1 MKQILIYFSII
12 SLCLSNDSLPK
23 KLKKI
28 KDSFQK
34 RYNISSLEDIKKFQY
49 PDRAFSSTSTREMQ
63 DIVGEWYFLKQLL
76 PSLEITV
83 GSDQSLMNPGSISGM
98 SEAEGSITS
107 TGENHTTELTYLL
120 FPGNDDIGDAG
131 CEPCDGADGCGSY
144 YSEGDCLSNDGCDWY
159 GTSGPGCDDCEPCD
173 GADGCGMYN
182 SEGDCINQGCE
193 WLGWQDGPG
202 CGGDD
207 YGLRTHDD
215 ELEFDYGSNMIYPR
229 YGAAYVTDG
238 QYIYAFCGA
247 ESDTLGD
254 STIFHEHGERYD
266 PGTGSWTMFSEN
278 LIQRRYTVAEYASGN
293 IYLFNGRTDTNA
305 VEIINVET
313 GNVTVH
319 NSNPNPV
326 TYGGSAV
333 WNDKIYIFGGDDG
346 SDYSNHLYEFN
357 PQDTTW
363 TRLAN
368 MPDSINTNG
377 VVVDGVLYTFGG
389 YNGDVSSDINAY
401 YIELDTW
408 ETIGQMPTGV
418 SAHSIATDGQL
429 IYIIGDYS
437 NIEFT
442 GVYDPVER
450 EFYDKTGNM
459 EGRRHS
465 SSVYLDHL
473 YVYGGAQPSGYN
485 GNNYYT
491 TLSSM
496 QVGNL
501 IEDEDDGDDEGV
513 VVMNMTFFEFFMLMF
528 GYPADSLGVN
538 NPTAIN
544 ISVDRDDDDVY
555 VDFVEG
561 VIFEDGEMIE
571 IESDPTETPSLASFD
586 TTNFSF
592 TMNGLTLFDSTG
604 TSVLSLSGTIGPSM
618 WNFIAGVPMEIK
630 LSDMYGAGYM
640 YGGDDYYYYY
650 DDREE
655 EMFFYGDSTGMNI
668 VTEFDY
674 YYDDTI
680 VDTVY
685 FSWYADTDSLFID
698 FYEQD
703 YFYESDTVQF
713 EGGYEIYG
721 DSLMI
726 RFSQSGCIDYE
737 DYYQDDDC
745 VELGEEIFQ
754 LEDIEEANMLGGI
767 IFLSQTLAD
776 LDYSENTFPKEYKL
790 HSNYPN
796 PFNPVTTIRFD
807 VGANPADLT
816 TLKVYDISGR
826 NVATLIND
834 KLQVGR
840 YEAMWDASGFAS
852 GVYFTELISGSY
864 RQTQKMILLK

>member
-49 PDRAFSSTSTREMQ
+49 PDRAFSSTSTRDMQ

-98 SEAEGSITS
+98 SEAEGSITA

-120 FPGNDDIGDAG
+120 FPGNDDIGDEG

-159 GTSGPGCDDCEPCD
+159 GASGPGCDDCEPCD

-215 ELEFDYGSNMIYPR
+215 ELEFDYGSDMIYPR

-254 STIFHEHGERYD
+254 STIFHEHGERYE
-266 PGTGSWTMFSEN
+266 PGTGSWTMFGEN

-346 SDYSNHLYEFN
+346 PGYSNHLYEFN

-363 TRLAN
+363 TRLAD

-437 NIEFT
+437 NIDFT

-465 SSVYLDHL
+465 SSIYLDHL
-473 YVYGGAQPSGYN
+473 YVYGGAQPPGYN

-501 IEDEDDGDDEGV
+501 IEDEDDEGV

-604 TSVLSLSGTIGPSM
+604 TSSLSLSGSIGPSM
-618 WNFIAGVPMEIK
+618 WNFVAGVPMEIK

-640 YGGDDYYYYY
+640 YGGDDYYYYD

-703 YFYESDTVQF
+703 YYYESDTVQF

-737 DYYQDDDC
+737 DYYQDDEC

-852 GVYFTELISGSY
+852 GVYFTELISGSF
-864 RQTQKMILLK
+864 RKTRKMILLK